1 MLHRRQPRHAPSQLD
16 SKKVR
21 LGASASIAAI
31 LLSVFALT
39 LTDRGMQ
46 LLGRGVSFLEYYGGV
61 LALVSLTATV
71 ALGLL
76 TTERVFL
83 SPANRVRAQF
93 AHRAAAFAGMA
104 FLLTHITLMISLNHV
119 PLAAAVIPVAGVY
132 VGFGTVAFDMMV
144 VVVVTGMVRGR
155 FAVTGRPWLWR
166 LMHAS
171 AYLSWPISILHG
183 LTAGRFAASWVS
195 WSYMACLAA
204 VGSALLVRVLATLLR
219 PAAVP
224 EWVDAPEVSDMPVA
238 VPEGIN
244 APVSLAEARRKYREA
259 G

>member
-1 MLHRRQPRHAPSQLD
+1 M
-16 SKKVR
+16 
-21 LGASASIAAI
+21 
-31 LLSVFALT
+31 LSVFALT
-39 LTDRGMQ
+39 LTDRGME
-46 LLGRGVSFLEYYGGV
+46 LLGRGVSFLEYYVGV
-61 LALVSLTATV
+61 FALVALTATV

-104 FLLTHITLMISLNHV
+104 FLLTHISLMISLNHV
-119 PLAAAVIPVAGVY
+119 PVAAAVIPVAGVY
-132 VGFGTVAFDMMV
+132 VGFGAVAFDLMV
-144 VVVVTGMVRGR
+144 VAVVTGMVRGR
-155 FAVTGRPWLWR
+155 FAVTGKPWLWR
-166 LMHAS
+166 LMHTS
-171 AYLSWPISILHG
+171 AYLAWPVSILHG

-219 PAAVP
+219 PAELP
-224 EWVDAPEVSDMPVA
+224 EHVEAPEVDATPLP
-238 VPEGIN
+238 VPEPVN